1 MWLVY
6 TIASAVVSLA
16 LLARVAGRIVISW
29 VARSQAMVNG
39 IERAPPL
46 APPAPAQQ
54 PASRPMLAKLRQ
66 SAFYAIDQG
75 QLNLLRA
82 AIKLT
87 DANGARLDLDALV
100 DYNVDYNVKHSLL
113 HLAVRRQK
121 VECVRCLLAAGASP
135 LVLSQ
140 GSPQLRQLPLRDAAI
155 GGNVEIIRLLLEAGA
170 PVDVGDGSGNS
181 PISLAAGNGH
191 LDCVQCLSSYGA
203 QRGWPEEDVRGVSA
217 EEACNDDGE
226 DDATDEEGEDDKR
239 RQRLPPTLA
248 WLVSS
253 QGWTPLHH
261 VEHLTPERARALLRD
276 GADVHAAPSPTP
288 LERARAI
295 LSPHQ
300 GEALRP
306 QTAAVAQ
313 LIVQG
318 SQPWA
323 PGQVDDIFPEATRRY
338 ALFVR
343 WLGKELAA
351 MYDTSSTSLEEVWV
365 STVMA
370 RHLIFRQTDDE
381 SPEKPWRSYPGLECF
396 VHAKWSPVGA
406 DDVRVY
412 HTVRG
417 GVVIGY

>member
-1 MWLVY
+1 MEDLELVARLHSQDTGLTSASSSDLMWLVY

-140 GSPQLRQLPLRDAAI
+140 GSPQLRQLPLRT
-155 GGNVEIIRLLLEAGA
+155 RPSGA
-170 PVDVGDGSGNS
+170 TSRSFACCSKLARRWTLVTAPATARSHWPQATG
-181 PISLAAGNGH
+181 IST
-191 LDCVQCLSSYGA
+191 
-203 QRGWPEEDVRGVSA
+203 
-217 EEACNDDGE
+217 ACN
-226 DDATDEEGEDDKR
+226 ASR
-239 RQRLPPTLA
+239 RT
-248 WLVSS
+248 
-253 QGWTPLHH
+253 
-261 VEHLTPERARALLRD
+261 ERSAVGLRR
-276 GADVHAAPSPTP
+276 T
-288 LERARAI
+288 
-295 LSPHQ
+295 
-300 GEALRP
+300 
-306 QTAAVAQ
+306 
-313 LIVQG
+313 
-318 SQPWA
+318 
-323 PGQVDDIFPEATRRY
+323 Y
-338 ALFVR
+338 
-343 WLGKELAA
+343 
-351 MYDTSSTSLEEVWV
+351 
-365 STVMA
+365 
-370 RHLIFRQTDDE
+370 
-381 SPEKPWRSYPGLECF
+381 
-396 VHAKWSPVGA
+396 VG
-406 DDVRVY
+406 
-412 HTVRG
+412 
-417 GVVIGY
+417 